1 MMGCSD
7 VLFFLK
13 FLYLLSL
20 VEGSRSIFLIFDGFV
35 GNEGFFEIV
44 VKYFFKNRLFCM
56 GVG

>member
-1 MMGCSD
+1 MGCSD